1 MNPTPVLSVR
11 AASRPAFLRPS
22 SGFTL
27 IELLVVIAII
37 AILASLLLPVLGK
50 AKEQGHRARCKN
62 NQRQHTLAL
71 LLYADDHATKFPV
84 WPAIGGNWAWDMHT
98 NMTATMAAYGPA
110 DPKMYYCP
118 SFVQAQDV
126 LRWWDYGLNN
136 GNAALRCIGYVFLVP
151 RAAGSIPPQFLQT
164 DTTGNNA
171 NSPSDRQL
179 AVDITPSQ
187 GAPSYTTY
195 VFTPAGG
202 FVDHPAHMKGRVP
215 AGENI
220 AFVDGHVAW
229 RDFAY
234 MTNKWLVPGGATQF
248 AF

>member
-1 MNPTPVLSVR
+1 MDPAPVLSVS
-11 AASRPAFLRPS
+11 AASRTELRRPS

-71 LLYADDHATKFPV
+71 LLYADDHANKFPV
-84 WPAIGGNWAWDMHT
+84 WPSIGGNWAWDMHT
-98 NMTATMAAYGPA
+98 NMVATMAAYGPD
-110 DPKMYYCP
+110 DPTLYYCP
-118 SFVQAQDV
+118 SFVRAQNI
-126 LRWWDYGLNN
+126 LNWWNYGQSI
-136 GNAALRCIGYVFLVP
+136 GAPALRCVGYVFLVP
-151 RAAGSIPPQFLQT
+151 RAAGSIAAQFLQT
-164 DTTGNNA
+164 DTTGTSA
-171 NSPSDRQL
+171 KSPSDREL
-179 AVDITPSQ
+179 VVDITPSQ
-187 GAPSYTTY
+187 GPPSYTTY
-195 VFTPAGG
+195 IFTPAGG
-202 FVDHPAHMKGRVP
+202 FVDHPAHMKGAIP
-215 AGENI
+215 AGENV